1 MSPNSRPDVLPVL
14 TLLFCCLEALQNVA
28 KYARASQA
36 SVRLSAANGS
46 LDFEVQDDGAG
57 FDAATTPTGSGL
69 TNMTDRIDALGGTLE
84 LTSAPGKGTKVT
96 GSLPIG
102 LAATPA

>member
-1 MSPNSRPDVLPVL
+1 VL

-69 TNMTDRIDALGGTLE
+69 TNMTDRLDALGGSIDLD
-84 LTSAPGKGTKVT
+84 SRPGSGTRLRGT
-96 GSLPIG
+96 LPIPILEVVG
-102 LAATPA
+102 

>member
-1 MSPNSRPDVLPVL
+1 LPRSTSERRQVR
-14 TLLFCCLEALQNVA
+14 
-28 KYARASQA
+28 ARSQA